1 METKLSRQDVMAA
14 HYSNWKK
21 SGLSKKAYCDHH
33 GLGYH
38 TFLYWV
44 SRISP
49 AAESPGSFSRLELLA
64 APHSSAAQ
72 IEIAYGNGTS
82 IRLQGDFSPAFIK
95 ALL

>member
-1 METKLSRQDVMAA
+1 MAG

-21 SGLSKKAYCDHH
+21 SGQSKKAYCDHH

-44 SRISP
+44 SRIGPATEDSGSFTRLDLP
-49 AAESPGSFSRLELLA
+49 AASRSP
-64 APHSSAAQ
+64 AAQ
-72 IEIAYGNGTS
+72 IEIAYSNGTK
-82 IRLQGDFSPAFIK
+82 IRLQGNFSPAFIK

>member
-1 METKLSRQDVMAA
+1 METKLTRQDVMAS

-21 SGLSKKAYCDHH
+21 SGQSKKAYCDHH

-49 AAESPGSFSRLELLA
+49 AAEDSGSFTRLELA
-64 APHSSAAQ
+64 ASSKSSAAQ
-72 IEIAYGNGTS
+72 IEIVYGNGTT
-82 IRLQGDFSPAFIK
+82 IRLQGDFNPAFIK

>member
-1 METKLSRQDVMAA
+1 MAG

-44 SRISP
+44 SRIRP
-49 AAESPGSFSRLELLA
+49 AAEDSGSFTRLELPA
-64 APHSSAAQ
+64 SSKSSAAQ
-72 IEIAYGNGTS
+72 IEIAYGNGTK
-82 IRLQGDFSPAFIK
+82 IRLQGNFNPAFIK